1 MYILDT
7 DHLSL
12 IQRGSL
18 PGQAILTRL
27 INSRIPFTT
36 TIVTYE
42 EQARGW
48 LDHLSRAKSIDQQI
62 EAYQRLQAH
71 TLHYRNIDVL
81 PFTPVAAQEYSRLR
95 KVLPRLGT
103 MDLKIGAIA
112 LTYPAILLT
121 RNQRDFQQ
129 IPDLQIEDWTY

>member
-12 IQRGSL
+12 IQRGSTS
-18 PGQAILTRL
+18 GQNILTRL
-27 INSRIPFTT
+27 SNAQTPFAT

-48 LDHLSRAKSIDQQI
+48 LDYLSRAKTITEQIPAYQLLQAYVVHYRSIDII
-62 EAYQRLQAH
+62 E
-71 TLHYRNIDVL
+71 
-81 PFTPVAAQEYSRLR
+81 FTPDAAEEYRRLR
-95 KVLPRLGT
+95 KALPRLGA

-112 LTYPAILLT
+112 LTQSAIVLT
-121 RNQRDFQQ
+121 RNQRDFAL
-129 IPDLQIEDWTY
+129 IPGLQIEDWS